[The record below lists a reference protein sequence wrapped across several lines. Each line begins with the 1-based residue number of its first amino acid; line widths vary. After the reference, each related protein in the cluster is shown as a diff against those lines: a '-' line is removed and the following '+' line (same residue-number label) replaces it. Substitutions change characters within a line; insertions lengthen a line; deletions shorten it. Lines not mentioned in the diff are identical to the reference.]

1 MIVTPGPSQTFA
13 AKGATSTIPIVFALG
28 IDPVQSGLVASLNR
42 PGGNIT
48 GVSLLNAELA
58 GKQLDLLHE
67 LLPTATA
74 VALLVNPSN
83 PFNAELE
90 TTSLRDAAR
99 ALGLQAHVLRAST
112 PNEIDAAFRAL
123 VDLGAAALVVSGDAF
138 FYKPTRA
145 DRRASGK
152 NHSLDSPRGE
162 CAMLGSWLRLY
173 V

>member
-1 MIVTPGPSQTFA
+1 LSPPALLRHSLPRRRPRLFRSCSLSA
-13 AKGATSTIPIVFALG
+13 ST
-28 IDPVQSGLVASLNR
+28 QSSLASFASLNR